1 MKANTIRI
9 VRWVLVAL
17 MLFALTLLVSS
28 PSLSEI
34 APLPLDQKVPGCPL
48 REDRWT
54 LIPGEEA
61 LTNERVLS
69 FGTAQPYVLKYDKES
84 RTWAPT
90 EQNAAVSKFDW
101 HFYEDE
107 SISVR
112 CEYATLIPAFKGKK
126 IQSSVTYIRIADPSQ
141 IRTAMSY
148 DTYKKGGYV
157 EAADM
162 ARHVN
167 AVAAV
172 NGDFFKY
179 HGKVGYVLRQG
190 EFYRDKLNGKRDLLL
205 IDDQGNFSADYAST
219 SESAAA
225 KIAALQEAGRS
236 VVNTFTL
243 GPVLVENGQARLIS
257 ETSVAASGEFQWK
270 YAQQRVAVVQVAP
283 LQYAIVEAYGKTDGS
298 MGMTIQ
304 EFADY
309 IAFLFPECIMAYNLD
324 GGGSTNVV
332 LKGERIHVTPGHR
345 QISDILYFASAWTED

>member
-1 MKANTIRI
+1 MNAKTARAL
-9 VRWVLVAL
+9 RWVVVAL
-17 MLFALTLLVSS
+17 MLAALTLLVSS
-28 PSLSEI
+28 PSLSEVT
-34 APLPLDQKVPGCPL
+34 PLPLDQTVPGRPAL
-48 REDRWT
+48 EENWI

-61 LTNERVLS
+61 LTNEKVLS
-69 FGTAQPYVLKYDKES
+69 FGTAKPWVLKYDKDS
-84 RTWAPT
+84 RTWTPT
-90 EQNAAVSKFDW
+90 DQSAAVSKFDW

-112 CEYATLIPAFKGKK
+112 CEYATLIPAYKSKK
-126 IQSSVTYIRIADPSQ
+126 IQSSVTYIQIADPTQ

-162 ARHVN
+162 AVHVN
-167 AVAAV
+167 AIAAV

-190 EFYRDKLNGKRDLLL
+190 EFYRDKLNGKRDMLL
-205 IDDQGNFSADYAST
+205 IDDQGNFSADYAAT

-225 KIAALQEAGRS
+225 GIAAMAEKGRS

-243 GPVLVENGQARLIS
+243 GPVLVENGQARVIS

-270 YAQQRVAVVQVAP
+270 YAQQRVAVVQTAP

-309 IAFLFPECIMAYNLD
+309 IAYLFPDCIMAYNLD

-332 LKGERIHVTPGHR
+332 LKGARIHVTPGHR
-345 QISDILYFASAWTED
+345 QISDILYFASARAED